1 MHISLAHHKGRERQ
15 GNKEII
21 WNHTGWMLLLLLLMW
36 ENDLVYCI
44 IHSSSNNFTE
54 IFSRR
59 LDFTKIT
66 TSSLD
71 QQFLNPFLRFSIP
84 QFGPFHWPISPSAS
98 SNICSPFH
106 SAIPPFLHLPIH
118 QTSLFFVHPSS
129 VKSPRALIT
138 QSLLHFHLSISPQV
152 KDWLSG
158 RWDLL
163 KMSLLTDWMR
173 HCTTVLIYPSSVL
186 Q

>member
-1 MHISLAHHKGRERQ
+1 MTWSIALF
-15 GNKEII
+15 IP
-21 WNHTGWMLLLLLLMW
+21 LP
-36 ENDLVYCI
+36 
-44 IHSSSNNFTE
+44 
-54 IFSRR
+54 
-59 LDFTKIT
+59 T
-66 TSSLD
+66 TSQRFFRGGLISPKSRLVVLINS
-71 QQFLNPFLRFSIP
+71 FLKPFLRFSIH

-173 HCTTVLIYPSSVL
+173 HCTAVLIYPSSVL